1 MGWAGERNGR
11 RRRWRAAAARAR
23 GGRRQRGDVAESG
36 SSASD
41 RAARSEEVSAGAMER
56 RGQHRAVH
64 FEINGIQKGTESV
77 QLSGWAESVDSSPMN
92 SVCLNLSLEF

>member
-1 MGWAGERNGR
+1 MQPR
-11 RRRWRAAAARAR
+11 REPEEDDDSA
-23 GGRRQRGDVAESG
+23 GDVAESG
-36 SSASD
+36 ASASD